1 MEAIEYLY
9 AYTPEEYEELYNEIE
24 EATASF
30 DITKFYSGEEA
41 SVFIAITPNQ
51 LIAVPTKF
59 HTDAGYKVY
68 SLLYNSNDYLQTRNI
83 VIYLSNSDSKVFYP
97 YFPSVGKAIN
107 SFQAEVFLDFLEKL
121 EVASNDDGYMINKD
135 KNGIN
140 DIKDKFNKIPID
152 DSFIPPEEN
161 IISLT
166 REDWNKKHKIA

>member
-1 MEAIEYLY
+1 MEAVEYLY

-51 LIAVPTKF
+51 LIAMPTKF

-107 SFQAEVFLDFLEKL
+107 SFQAEVF
-121 EVASNDDGYMINKD
+121 
-135 KNGIN
+135 
-140 DIKDKFNKIPID
+140 
-152 DSFIPPEEN
+152 
-161 IISLT
+161 
-166 REDWNKKHKIA
+166 